1 MSVNV
6 ENTETLHNE
15 QGININKKLN
25 IKGICYLVIK
35 RSVDIICALIGLIVL
50 IPTTIAIYIIR
61 KILKEDDGPIFYE
74 QLRYGKN
81 GKQFRLYKFRSM
93 CTNADKKL
101 KEYLESNPEAKKEF
115 EENQKLQDDPRITKI
130 GKFLRKTSL
139 DELPQVLNIL
149 NNSMTII
156 RTSTSGRRRN

>member
-1 MSVNV
+1 MITN
-6 ENTETLHNE
+6 
-15 QGININKKLN
+15 
-25 IKGICYLVIK
+25 
-35 RSVDIICALIGLIVL
+35 
-50 IPTTIAIYIIR
+50 
-61 KILKEDDGPIFYE
+61 ILKRETCANCLICCHYTDDDVWDAPGF
-74 QLRYGKN
+74 
-81 GKQFRLYKFRSM
+81 
-93 CTNADKKL
+93 T
-101 KEYLESNPEAKKEF
+101 KKEF